1 MGFYAY
7 FNDPSQQIVDK
18 VSFVQKKA
26 PQCGAYCLLTQGE
39 LFCRQGLTH

>member
-18 VSFVQKKA
+18 VSFVQKKPRNA
-26 PQCGAYCLLTQGE
+26 GPTAYLLRE
-39 LFCRQGLTH
+39 NSFAVKD